1 MQVEP
6 RILLYDKEKSYG
18 EQNTDNMLIHGDNL
32 LALKALEA
40 KYAGQVKCVY
50 IDPPYNTGSAD
61 ELSVYLSIDQSNLT
75 GQRFAVHDILYTEI
89 HSYEFVIGDV
99 GLTYTIM
106 RKHWQTIFAILYEFS
121 DGIEWVKLFGSR
133 SRGDSRNVS
142 DVDLAVSGK
151 RETITKLAIAFEDS
165 LLPYTFD
172 VIDYKRQSN
181 EKLKYAID
189 TEGKL
194 IYSNKGA
201 SVMKKMQI
209 EMKQADYHRALG
221 RLRSALQKEPDA
233 DAMYLDATI
242 QRFEFCFELAWK
254 LMKCVLDYEGIEVS
268 SPRSSIR
275 EGWKQ
280 GMIVDA
286 ETWLDMQEKR
296 NLSTH
301 TYNEST
307 ALEVYQLIKE
317 KYVDLLSAWDKE
329 VQRRLESDQSI

>member
-1 MQVEP
+1 M
-6 RILLYDKEKSYG
+6 
-18 EQNTDNMLIHGDNL
+18 
-32 LALKALEA
+32 
-40 KYAGQVKCVY
+40 
-50 IDPPYNTGSAD
+50 
-61 ELSVYLSIDQSNLT
+61 SIDQSNLT

-89 HSYEFVIGDV
+89 HSYDFVTGDV

-142 DVDLAVSGK
+142 DVDLAVSGE

-233 DAMYLDATI
+233 DDMYLDATI

>member
-1 MQVEP
+1 M
-6 RILLYDKEKSYG
+6 RGRLS
-18 EQNTDNMLIHGDNL
+18 
-32 LALKALEA
+32 
-40 KYAGQVKCVY
+40 VY

-142 DVDLAVSGK
+142 DVDLAVSGE

-194 IYSNKGA
+194 IYSNKRSKRDEENANRNEA
-201 SVMKKMQI
+201 S
-209 EMKQADYHRALG
+209 
-221 RLRSALQKEPDA
+221 
-233 DAMYLDATI
+233 
-242 QRFEFCFELAWK
+242 
-254 LMKCVLDYEGIEVS
+254 
-268 SPRSSIR
+268 
-275 EGWKQ
+275 
-280 GMIVDA
+280 
-286 ETWLDMQEKR
+286 
-296 NLSTH
+296 
-301 TYNEST
+301 
-307 ALEVYQLIKE
+307 
-317 KYVDLLSAWDKE
+317 
-329 VQRRLESDQSI
+329 